1 MRLLAKD
8 FFRSDA
14 QSVMVEK
21 RQPQTPFPLH
31 DHEFC
36 EIMIV
41 SSGNGWHLLNDE
53 PHFITCG
60 EVFYISENDHHAYD
74 QVDGLHLTNIL
85 YRPDRASEHRDF
97 PDIMRRSGGS
107 EKGKRCHWQVTEDVL
122 AQVKPLIAALDEE
135 TRRCDPLSQV
145 MSEAL
150 FTQLAVLLSRSQFAT
165 DAHGLPNAA
174 RLGHVLNYLRHN
186 CTEDIDLESV
196 ARRFGYS
203 SRSFSR
209 VFREATATTPHSYL
223 VKLRLS
229 RAMRALLATEDSITD
244 VAFACGF
251 NDSNYFSYS
260 FSRMTGM
267 APSEYRRMPRR
278 PAA

>member
-1 MRLLAKD
+1 MKLLAKE

-14 QSVMVEK
+14 QPVIVEQ
-21 RQPQTPFPLH
+21 RSPQAPFPMH
-31 DHEFC
+31 DHDFD

-41 SSGNGWHLLNDE
+41 LSGNGWHLLNDE

-60 EVFYISENDHHAYD
+60 ELFYIKAEDHHAYE
-74 QVDGLHLTNIL
+74 QVDGLYLTNIL
-85 YRPDRASEHRDF
+85 FRSDRASSRYDF
-97 PDIMRRSGGS
+97 LDVMRRSADSAQGA
-107 EKGKRCHWQVTEDVL
+107 RRHWQVTEDVL
-122 AQVKPLIAALDEE
+122 ARIKPLVE
-135 TRRCDPLSQV
+135 TLEQEASRSDPLSDV

-150 FTQLAVLLSRSQFAT
+150 FNQIAVLLSRSQFAT
-165 DAHGLPNAA
+165 DAQGLPNSA

-186 CTEDIDLESV
+186 CTEDIDLETV
-196 ARRFGYS
+196 AQRFGYS

-209 VFREATATTPHSYL
+209 LFREATATTPHNYL

-229 RAMRALLATEDSITD
+229 KAMRALRATNDSVTD
-244 VAFACGF
+244 IAFACGF

-267 APSEYRRMPRR
+267 APSEYRRMPRLS
-278 PAA
+278 AA